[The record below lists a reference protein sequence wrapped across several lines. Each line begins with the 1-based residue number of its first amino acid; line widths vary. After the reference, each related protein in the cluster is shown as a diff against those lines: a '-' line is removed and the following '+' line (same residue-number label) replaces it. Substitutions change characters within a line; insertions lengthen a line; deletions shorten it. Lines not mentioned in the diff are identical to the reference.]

1 MLESKNVFDKHII
14 SKLYAT
20 SIKEIVILKKFGN
33 FEIEEIPLSARLVLR
48 SKLVG
53 TIIDYLLAGKNNQLR
68 PLYEEV
74 SMLFRRFKRELKT

>member
-33 FEIEEIPLSARLVLR
+33 FEIKEIPLSARLVLR
-48 SKLVG
+48 S
-53 TIIDYLLAGKNNQLR
+53 
-68 PLYEEV
+68 
-74 SMLFRRFKRELKT
+74 